1 MTGSRLLVIGVA
13 LLSAI
18 GAIQAMYGPLF
29 PQFRTLFGLGDAQAG
44 ALVSAHFVGSFAG
57 IALWVVGESRA
68 ASRGVLAFSAAL
80 FTCGSASLAVAP
92 TWHLALAAAC
102 LIGLGSGCLVLGVN
116 RLFATSYGRKSNAM
130 LNLVNAAFSIAAIS
144 GPIAVGL
151 AGQEDKRW
159 LFAVPGV
166 LSLVIL
172 PILLGTRPPG
182 TRPSGTPSTGI
193 REASPDRPVAIK
205 TGALWP
211 AGLFMALFL
220 LYVATE
226 AGIGAWE
233 ATYLMSRSYSEAA
246 AASWTG
252 GFWAAIA
259 ATRICVAPLS
269 TRIRPHL
276 MVTSSL
282 TIAAVG
288 LALAAVP
295 GLESAAF
302 VLTGLGMAAVFP
314 TSFAWL
320 TQTLSASSIGGFVMA
335 AAMVGGF
342 SGPPLVGSLVARYGI
357 DTVPWALSGL
367 AVACVLCAA
376 MLRRVLPR

>member
-1 MTGSRLLVIGVA
+1 
-13 LLSAI
+13 
-18 GAIQAMYGPLF
+18 
-29 PQFRTLFGLGDAQAG
+29 
-44 ALVSAHFVGSFAG
+44 
-57 IALWVVGESRA
+57 
-68 ASRGVLAFSAAL
+68 
-80 FTCGSASLAVAP
+80 
-92 TWHLALAAAC
+92 
-102 LIGLGSGCLVLGVN
+102 
-116 RLFATSYGRKSNAM
+116 
-130 LNLVNAAFSIAAIS
+130 
-144 GPIAVGL
+144 
-151 AGQEDKRW
+151 
-159 LFAVPGV
+159 
-166 LSLVIL
+166 
-172 PILLGTRPPG
+172 
-182 TRPSGTPSTGI
+182 
-193 REASPDRPVAIK
+193 
-205 TGALWP
+205 
-211 AGLFMALFL
+211 
-220 LYVATE
+220 
-226 AGIGAWE
+226 
-233 ATYLMSRSYSEAA
+233 
-246 AASWTG
+246 
-252 GFWAAIA
+252 
-259 ATRICVAPLS
+259 
-269 TRIRPHL
+269 